1 MTACAKAVHAVKD
14 RLRNNALDETDTS
27 TDSKDSNTN
36 QEERSAKH
44 LLCHR
49 SESFKNP
56 RKGSS
61 KSIKATTSSNISD
74 DNRHHFHHLRIMT
87 L

>member
-27 TDSKDSNTN
+27 TDSEDSNTN
-36 QEERSAKH
+36 QKERSAKH
-44 LLCHR
+44 LLSHR
-49 SESFKNP
+49 RESFENP

-61 KSIKATTSSNISD
+61 KSIETTTSGNISN
-74 DNRHHFHHLRIMT
+74 DNRHYFHHLRIMT